1 MAEII
6 AAIVQLIALLV
17 ELLFHAMWA
26 LADAMVFAVEYLFG
40 KPKDGEQRFSAKRL
54 LIAFV
59 PFAVIITLIIW
70 FLRFLFRAQ

>member
-17 ELLFHAMWA
+17 EFLFHAMWA
-26 LADAMVFAVEYLFG
+26 LVDTMVFAVEYLFG
-40 KPKDGEQRFSAKRL
+40 KPKDAEQRFSAKRL

-59 PFAVIITLIIW
+59 PFVVIITLVIL
-70 FLRFLFRAQ
+70 FLGFLFQA